1 MVIVTLESSPTSTGN
16 PKRRS
21 RLLRQK
27 QVVGSSWSAE
37 SPASPTS
44 PSIKVVDV
52 DKIHVAVNNN
62 EVNEIDTSSNEGIS
76 REDEGSL
83 QAVAA
88 QVLGGPRPKSLDS
101 ESLRNCGRVRWAR
114 FRSEADTPSPRSPRK
129 VKFSNGESFAMERS
143 HHGTYI

>member
-1 MVIVTLESSPTSTGN
+1 MVTVTLESSPTSTSN

-27 QVVGSSWSAE
+27 QVAGSSWSTE
-37 SPASPTS
+37 SPPSPTS
-44 PSIKVVDV
+44 TSIKVVDV
-52 DKIHVAVNNN
+52 DKIHVVNNN
-62 EVNEIDTSSNEGIS
+62 EVDETSSNKGIS
-76 REDEGSL
+76 TKDEASL

-88 QVLGGPRPKSLDS
+88 KLLGGPRAKSLES

-114 FRSEADTPSPRSPRK
+114 FRLKSETDTPSPRSPRK

-143 HHGTYI
+143 HHGPYI